1 MPTAALA
8 GLLAGSGRTRAQPRH
23 ALLVLRS
30 HSRVLVGSARRTA
43 AEITTALCGALG
55 STPLHV
61 ANFDAVPLK
70 EQARLTALAS
80 VMIAVHGAQLTNLI
94 WMDEGAA
101 VLEVTSAR
109 PRRAI

>member
-1 MPTAALA
+1 M
-8 GLLAGSGRTRAQPRH
+8 
-23 ALLVLRS
+23 
-30 HSRVLVGSARRTA
+30 
-43 AEITTALCGALG
+43 
-55 STPLHV
+55 